1 LRETAQLA
9 ELSMKRDAC
18 SMPGLDPKRQPGIPD
33 MEASR
38 MMTFIV
44 FITSFSFRILAAPV
58 YLPAIMFLIVRHSP
72 FSGPDARQTLSPFGT
87 NIQRRM
93 YSRSPKPQ
101 KKKSKVKRNRQ
112 HQEGMEVCSP
122 SPPQTPLIHLSFR
135 DFVNRCNQFLGH
147 MSQPPVGSLEFIFID
162 NA

>member
-58 YLPAIMFLIVRHSP
+58 YLPAIIFLIVRHSP
-72 FSGPDARQTLSPFGT
+72 FSGFPMRVKRYRLSERISRGECT
-87 NIQRRM
+87 AGVQNRR
-93 YSRSPKPQ
+93 RR
-101 KKKSKVKRNRQ
+101 KVK
-112 HQEGMEVCSP
+112 
-122 SPPQTPLIHLSFR
+122 
-135 DFVNRCNQFLGH
+135 
-147 MSQPPVGSLEFIFID
+147 
-162 NA
+162 